1 MGLDNNYLERIHSEI
16 LTVMDEVVRV
26 CNENNLRYYM
36 IGGTLLGAVRHKGY
50 IPWDDDID
58 IVMPREDFNK
68 FIILCSKA
76 LQSPFKLQW
85 ITTNEKYRFLFA
97 KVENVNT
104 VFYAGLK
111 YKEDVYPG
119 IYVDIFPI
127 DETNGYSRGIVIRKA
142 IIRKLSTMM
151 GMKLNI
157 EKVRGIRKIILR
169 CLSTKTISKI
179 ACFLMTRNNGKSTDY
194 YTNFGSQYNAKRQT
208 IKKSCYGEGI
218 LLPFED
224 RMYNAPVDYQTVL
237 TSIFGPDYMQIP
249 PEDKRRSHYPT
260 YVKFSDG
267 SEMHFDEP
275 EHKVKAEFDL

>member
-127 DETNGYSRGIVIRKA
+127 DETNGYSRGIVRRKA

-151 GMKLNI
+151 
-157 EKVRGIRKIILR
+157 
-169 CLSTKTISKI
+169 
-179 ACFLMTRNNGKSTDY
+179 
-194 YTNFGSQYNAKRQT
+194 
-208 IKKSCYGEGI
+208 
-218 LLPFED
+218 
-224 RMYNAPVDYQTVL
+224 
-237 TSIFGPDYMQIP
+237 
-249 PEDKRRSHYPT
+249 
-260 YVKFSDG
+260 
-267 SEMHFDEP
+267 
-275 EHKVKAEFDL
+275 